1 VRLPIRTDDLE
12 FIVATPPKP
21 VPAFGEAP
29 AHMSRDRDD
38 CTIYAFNVLATSGTD
53 ADVLSVQ
60 VAGQIDFAV
69 GEAVRLRVLTAECWD
84 MEGRSGVAF
93 RAEGVERVTGREAP
107 KVDPTQGTGPR

>member
-1 VRLPIRTDDLE
+1 MRLPIRTDELE

-21 VPAFGEAP
+21 VQALGGAP
-29 AHMSRDRDD
+29 AHLRQDRDD

-69 GEAVRLRVLTAECWD
+69 GEAVRLRVLTAECWE
-84 MEGRSGVAF
+84 MEGRSGVSF
-93 RAEGVERVTGREAP
+93 RAEGVERVTGHGAP
-107 KVDPTQGTGPR
+107 KVDPTY